1 MAVFNH
7 EWPPNGTEFRKIK
20 LSMLGLFVRFF
31 SPIMKNDT
39 TTSLLTFVLAILVVA
54 GVVFAYL
61 TMTRTS
67 ALRKMQPILQNQLQ
81 SVQVVSGRAQA
92 LLGDVI
98 TYNNTA
104 KSPELQQI
112 IQFAQTPA
120 QPAAK

>member
-1 MAVFNH
+1 
-7 EWPPNGTEFRKIK
+7 
-20 LSMLGLFVRFF
+20 
-31 SPIMKNDT
+31 MKNDT